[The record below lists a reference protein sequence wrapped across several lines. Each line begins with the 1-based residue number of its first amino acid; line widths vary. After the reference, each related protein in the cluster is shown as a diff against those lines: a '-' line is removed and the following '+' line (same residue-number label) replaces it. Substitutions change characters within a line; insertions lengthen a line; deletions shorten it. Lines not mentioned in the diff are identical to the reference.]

1 MYTKQVFRE
10 LWQVKIL
17 LQSLAD
23 GQEPSEATWW
33 NLSWNWNRTKQ
44 LKLAA
49 NLAPSYVGDGRS
61 AIVVLQCQWELLHV
75 GWNEDKWGKQMD
87 EISWNDTG
95 QWALLV

>member
-1 MYTKQVFRE
+1 MYIFCKFRE

-33 NLSWNWNRTKQ
+33 NL
-44 LKLAA
+44 LAA

-61 AIVVLQCQWELLHV
+61 AIVVLHLQT
-75 GWNEDKWGKQMD
+75 WNDVEKIAVPMRTAACWLKWG
-87 EISWNDTG
+87 
-95 QWALLV
+95 